1 LANLREKV
9 KERDRDREESSMD
22 ACYKERE
29 VERCVLQRMVCCRE
43 LCIVV
48 EVRGPSKKIKKMMGM

>member
-1 LANLREKV
+1 V